1 MAGYQLKITSGG
13 ETIELSTKEQQGM
26 ADITKLS
33 FKVNTID
40 RQTRNRSDNVRTEI
54 VLEGVVTKE
63 NREKTKGLT
72 KWALDADRT
81 TLYRSVTLVVYEA
94 ENCTGDVLRRYQIDN
109 MFVIDYDEFFNA
121 GSNADKG
128 EFTMIIAQRDGSY
141 KKDVFA
147 S

>member
-1 MAGYQLKITSGG
+1 MAGYQLKISNGG

-26 ADITKLS
+26 ADITNLR

-40 RQTRNRSDNVRTEI
+40 RMTRNRSDNVRTEI
-54 VLEGVVTKE
+54 ILEGVVTKE

-72 KWALDADRT
+72 KWALDADRA
-81 TLYRSVTLVVYEA
+81 TLYRDVTLVVYEA
-94 ENCTGDVLRRYQIDN
+94 ENCTGDVLRRYQIN
-109 MFVIDYDEFFNA
+109 TMFVIDYDEYFES

-128 EFTMIIAQRDGSY
+128 IFTMLIAQRDGNN